1 MRPIR
6 AVPACCAF
14 AAFTLAAPAL
24 STIPADLR
32 ASLVNDFK
40 FSSGDL
46 ADLEHGKVVKRVV
59 ETAVPGEVAV
69 VGATRIKAAKAMFLE
84 RARDIVKFKNGPDVV
99 EIGRFG
105 SPPALED
112 LAALTIDKNDFDL
125 RSCQVTSCDIR
136 LSADV
141 IARFQREIDWKAP
154 DADARAASL
163 FKEVLLENVRAF
175 VTAGPGR
182 IVEYDDE
189 RKPVRPIDDFLGL
202 LDHSPYVDRWVPGM
216 AAHLRD
222 PAVAPLAGAD
232 DVLYWSKE
240 KFGIAPFITVT
251 FVAYATT
258 LSGTSIIA
266 SRDVYSSRYFD
277 ASLSFTIAADA
288 AGMPGSFYLVYA
300 NRSRADAL
308 KGSLAGLRRSIV
320 ERRSKGSIEDHL
332 KAMKQQLEAGGKP
345 SRD

>member
-6 AVPACCAF
+6 AVPACCAL
-14 AAFTLAAPAL
+14 AALALAAPTL

-32 ASLVNDFK
+32 GSLVNDFK

-46 ADLEHGKVVKRVV
+46 SDLEHGKIVKRVV
-59 ETAVPGEVAV
+59 ETTAPGEVAV
-69 VGATRIKAAKAMFLE
+69 VGATRIKAARAAFLD
-84 RARDIVKFKNGPDVV
+84 RARDIVRFKKGPDVV

-125 RSCQVTSCDIR
+125 RSCQVASCDIR
-136 LSADV
+136 LSAAV
-141 IARFQREIDWKAP
+141 IARFQKEIDWNAP
-154 DADARAASL
+154 DADARAAAL
-163 FKEVLLENVRAF
+163 FKEVLVENVRAF
-175 VTAGPGR
+175 VTDGPGR

-189 RKPVRPIDDFLGL
+189 KRPVRPIDDFLAL
-202 LDHSPYVDRWVPGM
+202 ADHAAYVDRWIPGL
-216 AAHLRD
+216 AAHLRN
-222 PAVAPLAGAD
+222 PATAPLPGSD

-251 FVAYATT
+251 FVTYATAA
-258 LSGTSIIA
+258 SGASIIA

-288 AGMPGSFYLVYA
+288 VGTPGSFYLVYA

-320 ERRSKGSIEDHL
+320 ERRSKGGLEDHL
-332 KAMKQQLEAGGKP
+332 KAMKKTLEGTP
-345 SRD
+345 